1 MNFYIAHILDSSL
14 DRINL
19 YNVTDKNSSKKILN
33 SISDLEEIND
43 VELLLVLIPA
53 SEVTSYE
60 FNKNESLS
68 EQINIANFISDVD
81 INFINSVSDN
91 EYFINNGGAYVVNKI
106 FLEDINKHLSNLNY
120 KVYVAPEYLINMNN
134 TSDVI
139 TEIDDRFFFSYKD
152 TYGFT
157 VNKENLSQYLDLVIN
172 NNPNYEPKIFS
183 SNKEL
188 KKIFTSNIDNHKFN
202 FLNVNKEIV
211 TSMPNFFKMNT
222 SLDFIIKKMNFS
234 KAQLMISALAILFLI
249 ISPNYLIQKNVQN
262 TKFYNEATFDIFNSI
277 NSDVKRVVAPRN
289 QIDQIIKNIPKNNKN
304 NIELPNLELFLKFGE
319 KYFTEITVDAID
331 SSIELKINSM
341 PLFQFN
347 ILKTSAKKLNI
358 SISDNDIKIKNDS
371 VDGILFLRYKNV

>member
-14 DRINL
+14 HRINL
-19 YNVTDKNSSKKILN
+19 YNVTDKNSSKKTLN
-33 SISDLEEIND
+33 SIGDLEKIND

-91 EYFINNGGAYVVNKI
+91 EYFINNGGAYVANKI
-106 FLEDINKHLSNLNY
+106 FLENINKHLSNLNY

-152 TYGFT
+152 THGFT

-188 KKIFTSNIDNHKFN
+188 KKILT
-202 FLNVNKEIV
+202 
-211 TSMPNFFKMNT
+211 
-222 SLDFIIKKMNFS
+222 KK
-234 KAQLMISALAILFLI
+234 Q
-249 ISPNYLIQKNVQN
+249 YL
-262 TKFYNEATFDIFNSI
+262 
-277 NSDVKRVVAPRN
+277 
-289 QIDQIIKNIPKNNKN
+289 
-304 NIELPNLELFLKFGE
+304 
-319 KYFTEITVDAID
+319 
-331 SSIELKINSM
+331 
-341 PLFQFN
+341 
-347 ILKTSAKKLNI
+347 
-358 SISDNDIKIKNDS
+358 
-371 VDGILFLRYKNV
+371 

>member
-152 TYGFT
+152 THGFT
-157 VNKENLSQYLDLVIN
+157 VNKENLAQYLDLVIN

-188 KKIFTSNIDNHKFN
+188 KKIFKSNTDNHKFN
-202 FLNVNKEIV
+202 FVNVNKEIV
-211 TSMPNFFKMNT
+211 NSMPNFFKINT
-222 SLDFIIKKMNFS
+222 SLGFIIKKMNFS
-234 KAQLMISALAILFLI
+234 KVQLLISALAILFLI
-249 ISPNYLIQKNVQN
+249 TSPNYLIHKNVQN

-277 NSDVKRVVAPRN
+277 NNDVKRVVAPRN
-289 QIDQIIKNIPKNNKN
+289 QIDQIIKNIPENNKN

>member
-19 YNVTDKNSSKKILN
+19 YNVTDKNSSKKTLN
-33 SISDLEEIND
+33 SIGDLEKIND

-120 KVYVAPEYLINMNN
+120 KVYVAPEYLINLNN

-139 TEIDDRFFFSYKD
+139 TEIDDRFLFSYKN
-152 TYGFT
+152 THGFT
-157 VNKENLSQYLDLVIN
+157 VNKENLAQYLDLVIN

-289 QIDQIIKNIPKNNKN
+289 QIDQIIKNIPENNKN

>member
-19 YNVTDKNSSKKILN
+19 YNVTDKNSSKKTLN
-33 SISDLEEIND
+33 SIGDLEKIND

-152 TYGFT
+152 THGFT
-157 VNKENLSQYLDLVIN
+157 VNKENLAQYLDLVIN

-188 KKIFTSNIDNHKFN
+188 KKIFKSNTDNHKFN
-202 FLNVNKEIV
+202 FVNVNKEIV
-211 TSMPNFFKMNT
+211 NSMPNFFKINT
-222 SLDFIIKKMNFS
+222 SLGFIIKKMNFS
-234 KAQLMISALAILFLI
+234 KVQLLISALAILFLI

-277 NSDVKRVVAPRN
+277 NNDVKRVVAPRN
-289 QIDQIIKNIPKNNKN
+289 QIDQIIKNIPENNKN

>member
-106 FLEDINKHLSNLNY
+106 FLENINQHLSNLNY
-120 KVYVAPEYLINMNN
+120 KVYVAPEYLINLNN

-139 TEIDDRFFFSYKD
+139 TEIDDRFLFSYKN
-152 TYGFT
+152 THGFT
-157 VNKENLSQYLDLVIN
+157 VNKENLAQYLDLVIN

-188 KKIFTSNIDNHKFN
+188 KKIFKSNTDNHKFN
-202 FLNVNKEIV
+202 FVNVNKEIV
-211 TSMPNFFKMNT
+211 NSMPNFFKINT
-222 SLDFIIKKMNFS
+222 SLGFIIKKMNFS
-234 KAQLMISALAILFLI
+234 KVQLLISALAILFLI
-249 ISPNYLIQKNVQN
+249 TSPNYLIHKNVQN

-277 NSDVKRVVAPRN
+277 NNDVKRVVAPRN
-289 QIDQIIKNIPKNNKN
+289 QIDQIIKNIPENNKN

-347 ILKTSAKKLNI
+347 ILKTSAEKLNI
-358 SISDNDIKIKNDS
+358 SISDNDIRIKNDS

>member
-19 YNVTDKNSSKKILN
+19 YNVTDKNSSKKTLN
-33 SISDLEEIND
+33 SIGDLEKIND

-106 FLEDINKHLSNLNY
+106 FLENINQHLSNLNY
-120 KVYVAPEYLINMNN
+120 KVYVAPEYLINLNN

-139 TEIDDRFFFSYKD
+139 TEIDDRFLFSYKN
-152 TYGFT
+152 THGFT
-157 VNKENLSQYLDLVIN
+157 VNKENLAQYLDLVIN

-188 KKIFTSNIDNHKFN
+188 KKIFKSNTDNHKFN
-202 FLNVNKEIV
+202 FVNVNKEIV
-211 TSMPNFFKMNT
+211 NSMPNFFKINT
-222 SLDFIIKKMNFS
+222 SLGFIIKKMNFS
-234 KAQLMISALAILFLI
+234 KVQLLISALAILFLI
-249 ISPNYLIQKNVQN
+249 TSPNYLIHKNVQN

-277 NSDVKRVVAPRN
+277 NNDVKRVVAPRN

>member
-19 YNVTDKNSSKKILN
+19 YNVTDKNSSKKTLN
-33 SISDLEEIND
+33 SIGDLEKIND

-152 TYGFT
+152 THGFT

-202 FLNVNKEIV
+202 FVNVNKEIV
-211 TSMPNFFKMNT
+211 NSMPNFFKMNT

-234 KAQLMISALAILFLI
+234 KAQLIISALAILFLI

-358 SISDNDIKIKNDS
+358 SISDNDIRIKNDS

>member
-106 FLEDINKHLSNLNY
+106 FLENINQHLSNLNY
-120 KVYVAPEYLINMNN
+120 KVYVAPEYLINLNN

-139 TEIDDRFFFSYKD
+139 TEIDDRFLFSYKN
-152 TYGFT
+152 THGFT
-157 VNKENLSQYLDLVIN
+157 VNKENLAQYLDLVIN

-188 KKIFTSNIDNHKFN
+188 KKIFKSNTDNHKFN
-202 FLNVNKEIV
+202 FVNVNKEIV
-211 TSMPNFFKMNT
+211 NSMPNFFKINT
-222 SLDFIIKKMNFS
+222 SLGFIIKKMNFS
-234 KAQLMISALAILFLI
+234 KVQLLISALAILFLI
-249 ISPNYLIQKNVQN
+249 TSPNYLIHKNVQN

-277 NSDVKRVVAPRN
+277 NNDVKRVVAPRN
-289 QIDQIIKNIPKNNKN
+289 QIDQIIKNIPENNKN

>member
-1 MNFYIAHILDSSL
+1 MRFQ
-14 DRINL
+14 
-19 YNVTDKNSSKKILN
+19 T
-33 SISDLEEIND
+33 SD
-43 VELLLVLIPA
+43 
-53 SEVTSYE
+53 TH
-60 FNKNESLS
+60 
-68 EQINIANFISDVD
+68 
-81 INFINSVSDN
+81 N
-91 EYFINNGGAYVVNKI
+91 EYFINNGGAYVANKF
-106 FLEDINKHLSNLNY
+106 FLENINKHLSNLNY

-152 TYGFT
+152 THGFT

-202 FLNVNKEIV
+202 FVNVNKEIV
-211 TSMPNFFKMNT
+211 NSMPNFFKMNT

-289 QIDQIIKNIPKNNKN
+289 QIDQIIKMIQ
-304 NIELPNLELFLKFGE
+304 E
-319 KYFTEITVDAID
+319 
-331 SSIELKINSM
+331 KINESM
-341 PLFQFN
+341 YLVHNF
-347 ILKTSAKKLNI
+347 LNE
-358 SISDNDIKIKNDS
+358 DEEN
-371 VDGILFLRYKNV
+371 

>member
-19 YNVTDKNSSKKILN
+19 YNVTDKNSSKKTLN
-33 SISDLEEIND
+33 SIGDLEKIND

-289 QIDQIIKNIPKNNKN
+289 QIDQIIKNIPENNKN

>member
-19 YNVTDKNSSKKILN
+19 YNVTDKNSSKKTLN
-33 SISDLEEIND
+33 SIGDLEKIND

-106 FLEDINKHLSNLNY
+106 FLENINQHLSNLNY
-120 KVYVAPEYLINMNN
+120 KVYVAPEYLINLNN

-139 TEIDDRFFFSYKD
+139 TEIDDRFLFSYKN
-152 TYGFT
+152 THGFT
-157 VNKENLSQYLDLVIN
+157 VNKENLAQYLDLVIN

-188 KKIFTSNIDNHKFN
+188 KKIFKSNTDNHKFN
-202 FLNVNKEIV
+202 FVNVNKEIV
-211 TSMPNFFKMNT
+211 NSMPNFFKINT
-222 SLDFIIKKMNFS
+222 SLGFIIKKMNFS
-234 KAQLMISALAILFLI
+234 KVQLLISALAILFLI
-249 ISPNYLIQKNVQN
+249 TSPNYLIHKNVQN

-277 NSDVKRVVAPRN
+277 NNDVKRVVAPRN
-289 QIDQIIKNIPKNNKN
+289 QIDQIIKNIPENNKN

-358 SISDNDIKIKNDS
+358 SISDNDIRIKNDS

>member
-106 FLEDINKHLSNLNY
+106 FLENINQHLSNLNY
-120 KVYVAPEYLINMNN
+120 KVNVAPEYLINLNN

-139 TEIDDRFFFSYKD
+139 TEIDDRFLFSYKN
-152 TYGFT
+152 THGFT
-157 VNKENLSQYLDLVIN
+157 VNKENLAQYLDLVIN

-188 KKIFTSNIDNHKFN
+188 KKIFKSNTDNHKFN
-202 FLNVNKEIV
+202 FVNVNKEIV
-211 TSMPNFFKMNT
+211 NSMPNFFKINT
-222 SLDFIIKKMNFS
+222 SLGFIIKKMNFS
-234 KAQLMISALAILFLI
+234 KVQLLISALAILFLI
-249 ISPNYLIQKNVQN
+249 TSPNYLIHKNVQN

-277 NSDVKRVVAPRN
+277 NNDVKRVVAPRN
-289 QIDQIIKNIPKNNKN
+289 QIDQIIKNIPENNKN

>member
-19 YNVTDKNSSKKILN
+19 YNVTDKNSSKKTLN
-33 SISDLEEIND
+33 SIGDLEKIND

-106 FLEDINKHLSNLNY
+106 FLENINQHLSNLNY
-120 KVYVAPEYLINMNN
+120 KVYVAPEYLINLNN

-139 TEIDDRFFFSYKD
+139 TEIDDRFLFSYKN
-152 TYGFT
+152 THGFT
-157 VNKENLSQYLDLVIN
+157 VNKENLAQYLDLVIN

-188 KKIFTSNIDNHKFN
+188 KKIFKSNTDNHKFN
-202 FLNVNKEIV
+202 FVNVNKEIV
-211 TSMPNFFKMNT
+211 NSMPNFFKINT
-222 SLDFIIKKMNFS
+222 SLGFIIKKMNFS
-234 KAQLMISALAILFLI
+234 KVQLLISALAILFLI
-249 ISPNYLIQKNVQN
+249 TSPNYLIHKNVQN

-277 NSDVKRVVAPRN
+277 NNDVKRVVAPRN
-289 QIDQIIKNIPKNNKN
+289 QIDQIIKNIPENNKN